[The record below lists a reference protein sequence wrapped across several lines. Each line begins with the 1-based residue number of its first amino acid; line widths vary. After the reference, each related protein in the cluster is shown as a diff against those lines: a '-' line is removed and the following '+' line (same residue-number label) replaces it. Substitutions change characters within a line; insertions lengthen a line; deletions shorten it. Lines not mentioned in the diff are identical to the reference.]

1 MKSRSEGTRRRPD
14 APYWR
19 ELRSAAKDV
28 ANDIASAR
36 GEQPSVTFAEG
47 LAGEIARFQVWR
59 RLRRMFPTT
68 TLAEVEAILDDV
80 GAA

>member
-1 MKSRSEGTRRRPD
+1 MKKRSERTTRPPD
-14 APYWR
+14 PPHLR
-19 ELRSAAKDV
+19 ELRGAAEDV

-36 GEQPSVTFAEG
+36 GEQRSVTFVEG
-47 LAGEIARFQVWR
+47 LAGEIARFPLWR